1 VKRCMVRIGSA
12 EGNRNRMGAGPRRQ
26 AARRAT
32 DWYAGRRAGVGCAVR
47 RGSARSRPDQAAI
60 DAGEGVDSP
69 ALEGT
74 DSPRIDTR
82 VELIQALIPLG
93 LKAVNDLLQQE
104 VAQLAGARY
113 RHGDGPAGYARWGK
127 QRGSVYLADQKLPI
141 EVPRV
146 RDLSRG
152 EEVPL
157 GTYRA
162 LRDRRRADESALR
175 KVLKGL
181 SCRDYESCVEPLAQ
195 TFGLS
200 GSSLS
205 RRFIRASA
213 RKLAALQERDLSKYD
228 LVAMFLD
235 GKTFGDD
242 QMVIAMGVTIQGKK
256 VVLGFVQTAT
266 ENEAVCSEF
275 LRGLVSRGLKA
286 EPGLLVVMD
295 GAKGLRKAV
304 DVVLNG
310 RAVVQRCQWHKR
322 ENVVKYLGKSQQ
334 ATFRRKLQQAYEK
347 PGYDEAKVALKKVRS
362 ELSQINASAVASLDE
377 GFEETLTLHRLGL
390 FAELGVSFK
399 TTNCIENL
407 NSLVGHRT
415 DKVDRWRNPEQKHR
429 WLATALLEIEP
440 RLRKIRGHRYLARLR
455 TAIQTELDAR
465 RRTPQ
470 TKKNVA

>member
-1 VKRCMVRIGSA
+1 VNA
-12 EGNRNRMGAGPRRQ
+12 APRRMK
-26 AARRAT
+26 RR
-32 DWYAGRRAGVGCAVR
+32 RREAPTGLVITETAY
-47 RGSARSRPDQAAI
+47 ARSVQLPKM
-60 DAGEGVDSP
+60 DA
-69 ALEGT
+69 
-74 DSPRIDTR
+74 R

-93 LKAVNDLLQQE
+93 LEAVNDVLQQE
-104 VAQLAGARY
+104 VTQLAGARY
-113 RHGDGPAGYARWGK
+113 RHGEGQAGYARWGQ
-127 QRGSVYLADQKLPI
+127 QRGSVYLADHKVAI
-141 EVPRV
+141 DVPRV
-146 RDLSRG
+146 RDLERD

-162 LRDRRRADESALR
+162 LRDRRGADEMALR
-175 KVLKGL
+175 KLLKGL
-181 SCRDYESCVEPLAQ
+181 SCRDYESCVKPVAE

-213 RKLAALQERDLSKYD
+213 KKLAALQERDLSKHD
-228 LVAMFLD
+228 LAAMFLD

-242 QMVIAMGVTIQGKK
+242 QMVIALGVTMQGKK

-266 ENEAVCSEF
+266 ENEPVCSEF
-275 LRGLVSRGLKA
+275 LRGLVGRGLQA
-286 EPGLLVVMD
+286 EAGLLVVID

-304 DVVLNG
+304 DGVFNG

-334 ATFRRKLQQAYEK
+334 ATVRRKLQQAYEK
-347 PGYDEAKVALKKVRS
+347 PGYDEAKAALKKVRS

-390 FAELGVSFK
+390 FAELGASFK

-415 DKVDRWRNPEQKHR
+415 DKVDRWRNPDQKHR
-429 WLATALLEIEP
+429 WLASALLDIEP
-440 RLRKIRGHRYLARLR
+440 RLKKIRGHRHLARLR
-455 TAIQTELDAR
+455 SAIQTELDAR
-465 RRTPQ
+465 RTTSQ
-470 TKKNVA
+470 TNRKVA